1 MLKTALCH
9 LLGIEHPIIQGGMMW
24 VGTAELAAAVSN
36 AGGLGIIGAGNS
48 GPDWVREQIHLTGGC
63 TVARLGFNILSTS
76 PAAGAVAAVVREEK
90 VKVVTTGSGSP
101 EAYVSRFK
109 QAGIK
114 VMAVVADASMARRME
129 KAGVDAVIAEGT
141 EAAGEVAESPTRALG
156 PRGVEWVSIP
166 VVAAGGIGDG
176 RGLAAAL
183 ALGAQGVQVG
193 TRFVCSEECIAHPRY
208 KERIIQAQDGSTVI
222 TGQGQRR
229 GVRSLSNRLTHE
241 FQELEKAGASG
252 EELALF
258 SRDRTYLGLVEGNL
272 DDGLLLSGQVAALI
286 GEIKPVGAIINE
298 MVTEAEA
305 IISGLNR
312 GGMGGG

>member
-1 MLKTALCH
+1 
-9 LLGIEHPIIQGGMMW
+9 MW

-48 GPDWVREQIHLTGGC
+48 GPDWVREQIHL
-63 TVARLGFNILSTS
+63 ARRWTEEPFGVNILMTS
-76 PAAGAVAAVVREEK
+76 PAAGEVAAVVREEK
-90 VKVVTTGSGSP
+90 VAVVTTGSGSP

-109 QAGIK
+109 QVGIK

-141 EAAGEVAESPTRALG
+141 EAAGEVGEMATMVLV
-156 PRGVEWVSIP
+156 PRVVDSVGIP

-208 KERIIQAQDGSTVI
+208 KERIVQAQDGSTVI
-222 TGQGQRR
+222 TGQVQRR
-229 GVRSLSNRLTHE
+229 AVRSLSNRLTRE

>member
-1 MLKTALCH
+1 VLKTALCH

-48 GPDWVREQIHLTGGC
+48 GPDWVREQIHLTRRWTDRPFG
-63 TVARLGFNILSTS
+63 VNILMTS
-76 PAAGAVAAVVREEK
+76 PAAGEVAAVAREEK
-90 VKVVTTGSGSP
+90 VAVVTTGSGSP

-141 EAAGEVAESPTRALG
+141 EAAGEVGEMTTMVLV
-156 PRGVEWVSIP
+156 PRVVDSVSIP

-193 TRFVCSEECIAHPRY
+193 TRFVCSEECIAHPQY

-222 TGQGQRR
+222 TGQVQRR
-229 GVRSLSNRLTHE
+229 AVRSLSNRLTHE

>member
-1 MLKTALCH
+1 
-9 LLGIEHPIIQGGMMW
+9 MW

-48 GPDWVREQIHLTGGC
+48 GPDWVREQIHLTRGWTEEPFG
-63 TVARLGFNILSTS
+63 VNILMTS
-76 PAAGAVAAVVREEK
+76 PAAGEVAAVVREEK

-141 EAAGEVAESPTRALG
+141 EAAGEVGEMTTMVLV
-156 PRGVEWVSIP
+156 PRVVDSVSIP

-229 GVRSLSNRLTHE
+229 AVRSLSNRLTHE

-312 GGMGGG
+312 GGMSGG

>member
-1 MLKTALCH
+1 
-9 LLGIEHPIIQGGMMW
+9 MW

-48 GPDWVREQIHLTGGC
+48 GPDWVREQIHLTRRWTDRPFG
-63 TVARLGFNILSTS
+63 VNILMTS
-76 PAAGAVAAVVREEK
+76 PAAGEVAAVAREEK
-90 VKVVTTGSGSP
+90 VAVVTTGSGSP

-141 EAAGEVAESPTRALG
+141 EAAGEVGEMTTMVLV
-156 PRGVEWVSIP
+156 PRVVDSVSIP

-193 TRFVCSEECIAHPRY
+193 TRFVCSEECIAHPQY

-222 TGQGQRR
+222 TGQVQRR
-229 GVRSLSNRLTHE
+229 AVRSLSNRLTHE

>member
-1 MLKTALCH
+1 
-9 LLGIEHPIIQGGMMW
+9 MW

-48 GPDWVREQIHLTGGC
+48 GPGWVREQIHLTRRWTEEPFG
-63 TVARLGFNILSTS
+63 VNILMTS
-76 PAAGAVAAVVREEK
+76 PAAGEVAAVVREEK

-141 EAAGEVAESPTRALG
+141 EAAGEVGEMTTMVLV
-156 PRGVEWVSIP
+156 PRVVDSVSIP

-229 GVRSLSNRLTHE
+229 AVRSLSNRLTHE

>member
-1 MLKTALCH
+1 
-9 LLGIEHPIIQGGMMW
+9 MW
-24 VGTAELAAAVSN
+24 VGTAELAAAVSS

-48 GPDWVREQIHLTGGC
+48 GPDWVREQIHL
-63 TVARLGFNILSTS
+63 ARGWTDRPFGVNILMTS
-76 PAAGAVAAVVREEK
+76 PAAGEVAAVVREEK
-90 VKVVTTGSGSP
+90 VAVVTTGSGSP

-114 VMAVVADASMARRME
+114 VMAVVADASMARQME

-141 EAAGEVAESPTRALG
+141 EAAGEVGEMTTMVLV
-156 PRGVEWVSIP
+156 PRVVDSVSIP

-222 TGQGQRR
+222 TGQVQRR
-229 GVRSLSNRLTHE
+229 AVRSLSNRLTHE

>member
-1 MLKTALCH
+1 
-9 LLGIEHPIIQGGMMW
+9 MW

-48 GPDWVREQIHLTGGC
+48 GPDWVREQIHLTRRWTEEPFG
-63 TVARLGFNILSTS
+63 VNILMTS
-76 PAAGAVAAVVREEK
+76 PAAGEVAAVVREEK

-141 EAAGEVAESPTRALG
+141 EAAGEVGEMTTMVLV
-156 PRGVEWVSIP
+156 PRVVDSVSIP

-229 GVRSLSNRLTHE
+229 AVRSLSNRLTHE

-286 GEIKPVGAIINE
+286 GEIKPVGAIISE

>member
-1 MLKTALCH
+1 
-9 LLGIEHPIIQGGMMW
+9 MW

-48 GPDWVREQIHLTGGC
+48 GPDWVREQIHL
-63 TVARLGFNILSTS
+63 ARGWTEEPFGVNILMTS
-76 PAAGAVAAVVREEK
+76 PAAGEVAAVAREEK
-90 VKVVTTGSGSP
+90 VAVVTTGSGSP

-109 QAGIK
+109 KAGIK

-141 EAAGEVAESPTRALG
+141 EAAGEVGEMTTMVLV
-156 PRGVEWVSIP
+156 PRVVDSVSIP

-208 KERIIQAQDGSTVI
+208 KERIIRAQDGSTVI
-222 TGQGQRR
+222 TGQVQRR
-229 GVRSLSNRLTHE
+229 AVRSLSNRLTHE

>member
-1 MLKTALCH
+1 
-9 LLGIEHPIIQGGMMW
+9 MW

-48 GPDWVREQIHLTGGC
+48 GPDWVREQIHLTRRWTEEPFG
-63 TVARLGFNILSTS
+63 VNILMTS
-76 PAAGAVAAVVREEK
+76 PAAGEVAAVVREEK

-141 EAAGEVAESPTRALG
+141 EAAGEVGEMTTMVLV
-156 PRGVEWVSIP
+156 PRVVDSVSIP

-229 GVRSLSNRLTHE
+229 AVRSLSNRLTHE

-312 GGMGGG
+312 GGMSGG

>member
-1 MLKTALCH
+1 
-9 LLGIEHPIIQGGMMW
+9 MW

-48 GPDWVREQIHLTGGC
+48 GPGWVREQIHLTRGWTEEPFG
-63 TVARLGFNILSTS
+63 VNILMTS
-76 PAAGAVAAVVREEK
+76 PAAGEVAAVVREEK

-141 EAAGEVAESPTRALG
+141 EAAGEVGEMTTMVLV
-156 PRGVEWVSIP
+156 PRVVDSVSIP

-229 GVRSLSNRLTHE
+229 AVRSLSNRLTHE

>member
-48 GPDWVREQIHLTGGC
+48 GPDWVREQIHL
-63 TVARLGFNILSTS
+63 ARGWTEEPFGVNILMTS
-76 PAAGAVAAVVREEK
+76 PAAGEVAAVAREEK
-90 VKVVTTGSGSP
+90 VAVVTTGSGSP
-101 EAYVSRFK
+101 EVYVSRFK

-129 KAGVDAVIAEGT
+129 KAGVDAVIAEGA
-141 EAAGEVAESPTRALG
+141 EAAGEVGEMTTMVLV
-156 PRGVEWVSIP
+156 PRVVDSVSIP

-208 KERIIQAQDGSTVI
+208 KERIIRAQDGSTVI
-222 TGQGQRR
+222 TGQVQRR
-229 GVRSLSNRLTHE
+229 AVRSLSNRLTHE